1 MTARLTRIDTSA
13 GQQIADRL
21 LNPAPTPRRLAL
33 ARRHADLVEKV
44 LGTAETT
51 DAKRMRFIREQHEAA
66 DAIEAAL
73 ADDGPAAA

>member
-1 MTARLTRIDTSA
+1 MAARLTRIDTSA

-21 LNPAPTPRRLAL
+21 LNPAPTPGRLAL

-51 DAKRMRFIREQHEAA
+51 DAKRVRYIEQQHAA
-66 DAIEAAL
+66 VEQIAAAL
-73 ADDGPAAA
+73 EAGPDAA